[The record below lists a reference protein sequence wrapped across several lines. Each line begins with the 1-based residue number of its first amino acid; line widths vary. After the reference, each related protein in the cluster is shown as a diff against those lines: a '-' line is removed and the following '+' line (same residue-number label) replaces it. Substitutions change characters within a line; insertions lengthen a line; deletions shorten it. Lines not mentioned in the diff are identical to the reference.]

1 MTKNP
6 KIRRRTPRQPHMN
19 REIVEMEA
27 YLASERLQNEA
38 SYCSRGRRFKPLTD
52 AALKQRWIKCLR
64 RTINADRLRRTEMN
78 DVCAE
83 LSLRGISSV
92 KLPPHIL
99 EVVTADVKTHLRR
112 EHDVSGQKLN

>member
-64 RTINADRLRRTEMN
+64 RTINADRFRALRSR
-78 DVCAE
+78 
-83 LSLRGISSV
+83 SGQ
-92 KLPPHIL
+92 
-99 EVVTADVKTHLRR
+99 RR
-112 EHDVSGQKLN
+112 ERLRLLRPPAIVDGRASTE